1 MPDRNA
7 DMLAR
12 EDRPPLFASASVYIV
27 GALFVCFT
35 GWASF
40 AEVDEIARGE
50 GKVIPASKTQVIQAS
65 EPGVVQ
71 EIAVQIGQTVK
82 KNDLII
88 RLDNSGNTSSL
99 GEEKAKARALQ
110 ARIARLQFEQSGNVE
125 GAFPCPTE
133 IQTVAPE
140 ICDNEQKLL
149 VARRDNF
156 EVKLSVLKSRLDQ
169 REKEL
174 DEATANSDRLAKSLA
189 VTDQEAA
196 LVEPMVKKGLMART
210 EQIRVEREQTD
221 LHGQLALAGE
231 TIKKTQAAITEAQ
244 LQVNE
249 LGLQLQQEALSDLTQ
264 ALADLSVVDET
275 IRGATDKVARTD
287 IRSPVDGIV
296 NTLDVNTLG
305 AFVQPGAVVAGIVPT
320 SETLLVEARVSPR
333 DVAFIQPNQEAL
345 IKVTAYDFSI
355 FGGIEGKVSNIT
367 ADSLVDQKTGEPYY
381 QVRVATEKS
390 TLTRNGKTYSI
401 IPGMICS
408 VDIKTGRKTILNYL
422 LKPIN
427 KARQEAMSE
436 R

>member
-1 MPDRNA
+1 
-7 DMLAR
+7 MLAR
-12 EDRPPLFASASVYIV
+12 EDRPPLFASASIFII
-27 GALFVCFT
+27 GALFVVFVA
-35 GWASF
+35 WAAF
-40 AEVDEIARGE
+40 AEVDEIARGD
-50 GKVIPASKTQVIQAS
+50 GKVIPASKTQIIQAS
-65 EPGVVQ
+65 EAGVVQ
-71 EIAVQIGQTVK
+71 EIAVTIGQVVK

-88 RLDNSGNTSSL
+88 RLDNTLNTSSL
-99 GEEKAKARALQ
+99 GEQQAKARALQ
-110 ARIARLQFEQSGNVE
+110 ARIARLQFEQSGNLE
-125 GAFPCPTE
+125 GAFPCPPE
-133 IQTVAPE
+133 IQKPAPE
-140 ICDNEQKLL
+140 ICENEQKLL
-149 VARRDNF
+149 VARRENF

-169 REKEL
+169 RQNEL
-174 DEATANSDRLAKSLA
+174 DEATANLDRLTKNLA
-189 VTDQEAA
+189 VSDQEKE
-196 LVEPMVKKGLMART
+196 LVDSMVKKGLMART
-210 EQIRVEREQTD
+210 EQIRVEREHTELQ
-221 LHGQLALAGE
+221 GQLNLAGE
-231 TIKKTQAAITEAQ
+231 TIKKTKGAITEAQ
-244 LQVNE
+244 LQVDE
-249 LGLQLQQEALSDLTQ
+249 LGLQLQQEALSDLTE

-296 NTLDVNTLG
+296 NTLELNTVG

-333 DVAFIQPNQEAL
+333 DVAFIRPDQDAL

-381 QVRVATEKS
+381 QVRVSTDKS
-390 TLTRNGKTYSI
+390 TLERDGKAYSI

>member
-1 MPDRNA
+1 
-7 DMLAR
+7 MLAK

-35 GWASF
+35 AWASF

-50 GKVIPASKTQVIQAS
+50 GKVIPASKTQIIQAS

-71 EIAVQIGQTVK
+71 EIAVKIGQTVK

-125 GAFPCPTE
+125 GAFPCPAE
-133 IQTVAPE
+133 IRKVAPE

-174 DEATANSDRLAKSLA
+174 DEANANADRLAKSLA

-221 LHGQLALAGE
+221 LHGQLTLAGE
-231 TIKKTQAAITEAQ
+231 TIKKSQAAITEAQ

-249 LGLQLQQEALSDLTQ
+249 LGVQLQQEALSDLTQ

-296 NTLDVNTLG
+296 NTLDINTLG

-333 DVAFIQPNQEAL
+333 DVAFIQPDQEAL

>member
-1 MPDRNA
+1 
-7 DMLAR
+7 MLAR

-35 GWASF
+35 AWASF
-40 AEVDEIARGE
+40 AEVDEIARGD
-50 GKVIPASKTQVIQAS
+50 GKVIPASKTQIIQAS

-110 ARIARLQFEQSGNVE
+110 ARIARLQYEQSGSVE
-125 GAFPCPTE
+125 GSFPCPVE
-133 IQTVAPE
+133 IQKAAPE

-174 DEATANSDRLAKSLA
+174 DEATANADRLSKSLA

-221 LHGQLALAGE
+221 LHGQLTLAGE
-231 TIKKTQAAITEAQ
+231 TIKKTKSAITEAQ

-381 QVRVATEKS
+381 QVRVATDKS

-408 VDIKTGRKTILNYL
+408 VDIKTGHKTILNYL

>member
-1 MPDRNA
+1 
-7 DMLAR
+7 MLAR
-12 EDRPPLFASASVYIV
+12 EDRPPLFASASVYII

-35 GWASF
+35 AWASF
-40 AEVDEIARGE
+40 AEVDEIARGD

-65 EPGVVQ
+65 EAGVVQ
-71 EIAVQIGQTVK
+71 EIAVEIGQIVK

-125 GAFPCPTE
+125 GAFPCPAD
-133 IQTVAPE
+133 IQKVAPE

-174 DEATANSDRLAKSLA
+174 DEASANSDRLSKSLA

-210 EQIRVEREQTD
+210 EQLRVEREQTD
-221 LHGQLALAGE
+221 LHGQLTLAGE
-231 TIKKTQAAITEAQ
+231 TIKKTKSAITEAQ

-333 DVAFIQPNQEAL
+333 DVAFIQPSQEAL

-427 KARQEAMSE
+427 KARQEALSE

>member
-1 MPDRNA
+1 
-7 DMLAR
+7 MLAKD
-12 EDRPPLFASASVYIV
+12 DRPPLFASASVYII
-27 GALFVCFT
+27 GALFVAFT
-35 GWASF
+35 AWASF
-40 AEVDEIARGE
+40 AEVDEIARGD
-50 GKVIPASKTQVIQAS
+50 GKVIPASKTQIIQAS
-65 EPGVVQ
+65 EAGVVQ
-71 EIAVQIGQTVK
+71 EIAVKIGQTVR

-88 RLDNSGNTSSL
+88 RLDNTGNPSSL
-99 GEEKAKARALQ
+99 GEEQAKARALQ
-110 ARIARLQFEQSGNVE
+110 ARIARLKFEQSGNLE
-125 GAFPCPTE
+125 GAFPCPSD
-133 IQTVAPE
+133 IQKTAPE

-156 EVKLSVLKSRLDQ
+156 QVKLSVLKSRLDQ

-174 DEATANSDRLAKSLA
+174 DEATANSDRLSKSLA
-189 VTDQEAA
+189 VSDQETA
-196 LVEPMVKKGLMART
+196 LVESMVKKGLMART

-221 LHGQLALAGE
+221 LRGQLNLAGE
-231 TIKKTQAAITEAQ
+231 TIKKSKAAITEAQ
-244 LQVNE
+244 LQVDE

-333 DVAFIQPNQEAL
+333 DVAFIQPDQDAL

-390 TLTRNGKTYSI
+390 TLQRNGKTYSI

>member
-1 MPDRNA
+1 
-7 DMLAR
+7 MLAK
-12 EDRPPLFASASVYIV
+12 EDRPPLFASASVYII
-27 GALFVCFT
+27 GALFVAFT
-35 GWASF
+35 AWASF
-40 AEVDEIARGE
+40 AEVDEIARGD
-50 GKVIPASKTQVIQAS
+50 GKVIPASKTQIIQAS

-71 EIAVQIGQTVK
+71 EIAVKIGQTVR

-99 GEEKAKARALQ
+99 GEEQAKARALQ
-110 ARIARLQFEQSGNVE
+110 ARVARLKYEQSGNVE
-125 GAFPCPTE
+125 GSFPCPAD
-133 IQTVAPE
+133 IQKVAPE

-149 VARRDNF
+149 VARRENF

-174 DEATANSDRLAKSLA
+174 DEATANSDRLSKSLA
-189 VTDQEAA
+189 VSDQETA
-196 LVEPMVKKGLMART
+196 LVESMVKKGLMART

-221 LHGQLALAGE
+221 LHGQLNLAGE
-231 TIKKTQAAITEAQ
+231 TIKKAQAAITEAQ

-333 DVAFIQPNQEAL
+333 DVAFIQPDQDAL

-390 TLTRNGKTYSI
+390 TLQRNGKTYSI

>member
-1 MPDRNA
+1 MF
-7 DMLAR
+7 AR
-12 EDRPPLFASASVYIV
+12 EDRPPLCASAAVYII
-27 GALFVCFT
+27 GALVVAFPA
-35 GWASF
+35 WASF
-40 AEVDEIARGE
+40 AEVDEVARGD
-50 GKVIPASKTQVIQAS
+50 GKVIPASKTQIIQAT
-65 EPGVVQ
+65 EAGVVQ
-71 EIAVQIGQTVK
+71 EIAVKIGQTVK

-110 ARIARLQFEQSGNVE
+110 ARVARLKYEQSGSVE
-125 GAFPCPTE
+125 GSFPCPAE
-133 IQTVAPE
+133 IQKVAPE

-149 VARRDNF
+149 VARRENF

-174 DEATANSDRLAKSLA
+174 DEATANSDRLSKSLA
-189 VTDQEAA
+189 VSDQETA
-196 LVEPMVKKGLMART
+196 LIEPMVKKGLMART
-210 EQIRVEREQTD
+210 EQLRVEREQTD
-221 LHGQLALAGE
+221 LRGQLNLAGE
-231 TIKKTQAAITEAQ
+231 TIKKTQSAITEAQ

-249 LGLQLQQEALSDLTQ
+249 LGLQLQQEALGDLTQ

-305 AFVQPGAVVAGIVPT
+305 SFVQPGAVVAGIVPT

-333 DVAFIQPNQEAL
+333 DVAFIQPDQDAL

-381 QVRVATEKS
+381 QVRVATAKS
-390 TLTRNGKTYSI
+390 TLQRNGKTYSI

-408 VDIKTGRKTILNYL
+408 VDIKTGRKTLLNYL

>member
-1 MPDRNA
+1 
-7 DMLAR
+7 MLAR
-12 EDRPPLFASASVYIV
+12 EDRPPLFASASLFII
-27 GALFVCFT
+27 GALLVSSVA
-35 GWASF
+35 WASF
-40 AEVDEIARGE
+40 AEVDEIARGD
-50 GKVIPASKTQVIQAS
+50 GKVIPASKTQIIQSS

-71 EIAVQIGQTVK
+71 EIAVKIGQIVK

-88 RLDNSGNTSSL
+88 RLDNTMNTSSL
-99 GEEKAKARALQ
+99 GEQQAKARALET
-110 ARIARLQFEQSGNVE
+110 RIARLKFEQTGNID
-125 GAFPCPTE
+125 GPFPCPPE
-133 IQTVAPE
+133 IQKVAPE

-156 EVKLSVLKSRLDQ
+156 QVKLSVLKSRLDQ
-169 REKEL
+169 RLNEL
-174 DEATANSDRLAKSLA
+174 DEANANLDRLTKNLEVSDRE
-189 VTDQEAA
+189 TA
-196 LVEPMVKKGLMART
+196 LVESMVKKGLMART
-210 EQIRVEREQTD
+210 EQIRVEREQTE
-221 LHGQLALAGE
+221 LHGQLNLAGE
-231 TIKKTQAAITEAQ
+231 TIKKAKGAITEAQ

-296 NTLDVNTLG
+296 NTLDINTVG

-333 DVAFIQPNQEAL
+333 DVAFIRPDQDAL
-345 IKVTAYDFSI
+345 IKITAYDFSI

-390 TLTRNGKTYSI
+390 TLTRNGKAYSI

>member
-1 MPDRNA
+1 
-7 DMLAR
+7 MLAR
-12 EDRPPLFASASVYIV
+12 EDRPPFFASASIFII
-27 GALFVCFT
+27 GALFASSVA
-35 GWASF
+35 WASF
-40 AEVDEIARGE
+40 AEVDEIARGD
-50 GKVIPASKTQVIQAS
+50 GKIIPASKTQIIQAS

-71 EIAVQIGQTVK
+71 EIAVKIGQVVK

-88 RLDNSGNTSSL
+88 RLDNTFNTSSL
-99 GEEKAKARALQ
+99 GEQQAKARALRT
-110 ARIARLQFEQSGNVE
+110 RIARLQFEQTGDLK
-125 GAFPCPTE
+125 GAFPCPPE

-149 VARRDNF
+149 IARRDNF

-174 DEATANSDRLAKSLA
+174 DEANANADRLTKNLA
-189 VTDQEAA
+189 VSDQEAK
-196 LVEPMVKKGLMART
+196 LVEAMVKKGLMART
-210 EQIRVEREQTD
+210 EQLRVEREQTE
-221 LHGQLALAGE
+221 LNGQLILAGE
-231 TIKKTQAAITEAQ
+231 TIKKARSAIMEAK
-244 LQVNE
+244 LQVDE
-249 LGLQLQQEALSDLTQ
+249 LGLQLQQEALGDLTQ

-296 NTLDVNTLG
+296 NTLDINTVG

-333 DVAFIQPNQEAL
+333 DVAFIRPGQDAL

-381 QVRVATEKS
+381 QVRVATDKS
-390 TLTRNGKTYSI
+390 TLVRDGKTYSI

-408 VDIKTGRKTILNYL
+408 VDIKTGRKTILTYL
-422 LKPIN
+422 MKPIN
-427 KARQEAMSE
+427 KAREEAMSE

>member
-1 MPDRNA
+1 
-7 DMLAR
+7 MLAR
-12 EDRPPLFASASVYIV
+12 EDRPPLFASASIFII
-27 GALFVCFT
+27 GALFVAFVA
-35 GWASF
+35 WASF
-40 AEVDEIARGE
+40 AEVDEIARGD

-65 EPGVVQ
+65 EAGVVQ
-71 EIAVQIGQTVK
+71 EIAVTIGQIVK

-88 RLDNSGNTSSL
+88 RLDNTLNTSSL
-99 GEEKAKARALQ
+99 GEQQAKARALEV
-110 ARIARLQFEQSGNVE
+110 RIARLKYEQAGNLS
-125 GAFPCPTE
+125 GAFPCPQD
-133 IQTVAPE
+133 IQSIAPQ

-149 VARRDNF
+149 IARRENSDN
-156 EVKLSVLKSRLDQ
+156 KLSVLKSRLDQ

-174 DEATANSDRLAKSLA
+174 AEAIANSDRLTKNLA
-189 VTDQEAA
+189 VSDQEAT
-196 LVEPMVKKGLMART
+196 LVDAMVKKGLMART
-210 EQIRVEREQTD
+210 EQLRVEREQTE
-221 LHGQLALAGE
+221 LNGQLNLAGE
-231 TIKKTQAAITEAQ
+231 TIKKGKAAITEAQ
-244 LQVNE
+244 LQVEE
-249 LGLQLQQEALSDLTQ
+249 LGLQLQQEALDDLTQ

-296 NTLDVNTLG
+296 NTLELNTVG

-333 DVAFIQPNQEAL
+333 DVAFIRPDQEAL

-381 QVRVATEKS
+381 QVRVSTDKS
-390 TLTRNGKTYSI
+390 TLQRDGKAYSI

-408 VDIKTGRKTILNYL
+408 VDIKTGRKTILHYL

-427 KARQEAMSE
+427 KAREEAMSE

>member
-1 MPDRNA
+1 
-7 DMLAR
+7 MLAR
-12 EDRPPLFASASVYIV
+12 EDRPPLFASASLFII
-27 GALFVCFT
+27 GALFVSSVA
-35 GWASF
+35 WASF

-50 GKVIPASKTQVIQAS
+50 GKVIPASKTQIIQAS

-71 EIAVQIGQTVK
+71 EIAVKIGQIVK

-88 RLDNSGNTSSL
+88 RLDNTMNTSSL
-99 GEEKAKARALQ
+99 GEQQAKARALQ
-110 ARIARLQFEQSGNVE
+110 TRIARLKFEQTGNID
-125 GAFPCPTE
+125 GPFPCPAE
-133 IQTVAPE
+133 IQKVAPE

-156 EVKLSVLKSRLDQ
+156 QVKLSVLKSRLDQ
-169 REKEL
+169 RLNEL
-174 DEATANSDRLAKSLA
+174 DEANANLDRLTKNLEVSDRE
-189 VTDQEAA
+189 TA
-196 LVEPMVKKGLMART
+196 LVESMAKKGLMAKT
-210 EQIRVEREQTD
+210 EQIRVEREQTE
-221 LHGQLALAGE
+221 LHGQLKLAGE
-231 TIKKTQAAITEAQ
+231 TIKKAKAATTEAQ

-296 NTLDVNTLG
+296 NTLDINTVG

-333 DVAFIQPNQEAL
+333 DVAFIRPDQDAL
-345 IKVTAYDFSI
+345 IKITAYDFSI

-381 QVRVATEKS
+381 QVRVATERS
-390 TLTRNGKTYSI
+390 TLTRDGKSYSI

-408 VDIKTGRKTILNYL
+408 VDIKTGRKTILTYL
-422 LKPIN
+422 MKPIN
-427 KARQEAMSE
+427 KAREEAMSE

>member
-1 MPDRNA
+1 
-7 DMLAR
+7 MLAR
-12 EDRPPLFASASVYIV
+12 EDRPPLFASASIFII
-27 GALFVCFT
+27 GALFVAFVA
-35 GWASF
+35 WASF
-40 AEVDEIARGE
+40 AEVDEIARGD

-65 EPGVVQ
+65 EAGVVQ
-71 EIAVQIGQTVK
+71 EIAVTIGQIVK

-88 RLDNSGNTSSL
+88 RLDNTLNTSSL
-99 GEEKAKARALQ
+99 GEQQAKARALEV
-110 ARIARLQFEQSGNVE
+110 RIARLKYEQAGNLS
-125 GAFPCPTE
+125 GAFPCPQD
-133 IQTVAPE
+133 IQSIAPQ

-149 VARRDNF
+149 IARRENSDN
-156 EVKLSVLKSRLDQ
+156 KLSVLKSRLDQ

-174 DEATANSDRLAKSLA
+174 AEAIANSDRLTKNLA
-189 VTDQEAA
+189 VSDQEAT
-196 LVEPMVKKGLMART
+196 LVDAMVKKGLMART
-210 EQIRVEREQTD
+210 EQLRVEREQTE
-221 LHGQLALAGE
+221 LNGQLNLAGE
-231 TIKKTQAAITEAQ
+231 TIKKGKAAITEAQ
-244 LQVNE
+244 LQVEE
-249 LGLQLQQEALSDLTQ
+249 LGLQLQQEALDDLTQ
-264 ALADLSVVDET
+264 ALADLSVVGET

-296 NTLDVNTLG
+296 NTLELNTVG

-333 DVAFIQPNQEAL
+333 DVAFIRPDQEAL

-381 QVRVATEKS
+381 QVRVSTDKS
-390 TLTRNGKTYSI
+390 TLQRDGKAYSI

-408 VDIKTGRKTILNYL
+408 VDIKTGRKTILHYL

-427 KARQEAMSE
+427 KAREEAMSE

>member
-1 MPDRNA
+1 
-7 DMLAR
+7 MLAR
-12 EDRPPLFASASVYIV
+12 EDRPPLFASASLLIV
-27 GALFVCFT
+27 GALFVSSVA
-35 GWASF
+35 WASF

-50 GKVIPASKTQVIQAS
+50 GKVIPASKTQIIQAS

-71 EIAVQIGQTVK
+71 EIAVKIGQVVK

-88 RLDNSGNTSSL
+88 RLDNSLNTSSL
-99 GEEKAKARALQ
+99 GEQQAKARALET
-110 ARIARLQFEQSGNVE
+110 RIARLKFEQGGNIE
-125 GAFPCPTE
+125 GQFPCPPE
-133 IQTVAPE
+133 IQKVAPE

-156 EVKLSVLKSRLDQ
+156 QVKLSVLKSRLDQ
-169 REKEL
+169 RENEL
-174 DEATANSDRLAKSLA
+174 DEANANLDRLTKNLEVSDRE
-189 VTDQEAA
+189 TA
-196 LVEPMVKKGLMART
+196 LVESMVKKGLMART
-210 EQIRVEREQTD
+210 EQIRVEREQTE
-221 LHGQLALAGE
+221 LHGQLNLAGE
-231 TIKKTQAAITEAQ
+231 TIKKAKAAITEAQ

-305 AFVQPGAVVAGIVPT
+305 SFVQPGAVVAGIVPT

-333 DVAFIQPNQEAL
+333 DVAFIRPDQDAL
-345 IKVTAYDFSI
+345 IKITAYDFSI

-381 QVRVATEKS
+381 QVRVATERS
-390 TLTRNGKTYSI
+390 TLTRDGKTYSI

-408 VDIKTGRKTILNYL
+408 VDIKTGRKTILTYL

-427 KARQEAMSE
+427 KAREEAMSE

>member
-1 MPDRNA
+1 
-7 DMLAR
+7 MLTK
-12 EDRPPLFASASVYIV
+12 EDRPPLFASASIFII
-27 GALFVCFT
+27 GALFVAFVA
-35 GWASF
+35 WASF
-40 AEVDEIARGE
+40 AEVDEIARGD
-50 GKVIPASKTQVIQAS
+50 GKVIPASKTQIIQAS
-65 EPGVVQ
+65 EAGVVQ
-71 EIAVQIGQTVK
+71 EIAVTIGQVVK

-88 RLDNSGNTSSL
+88 RLDNTLNTSSL
-99 GEEKAKARALQ
+99 GEQQAKARALEV
-110 ARIARLQFEQSGNVE
+110 RIARLKYEQSGNLS
-125 GAFPCPTE
+125 GPFPCPE
-133 IQTVAPE
+133 DIQTIAPQ

-149 VARRDNF
+149 IARRGNFDN
-156 EVKLSVLKSRLDQ
+156 KLSVLKSRLDQ

-174 DEATANSDRLAKSLA
+174 DEAVANSDRLTKNLDIS
-189 VTDQEAA
+189 DQETK
-196 LVEPMVKKGLMART
+196 LVEAMVKKGLMART
-210 EQIRVEREQTD
+210 EQIRVEREQTE
-221 LHGQLALAGE
+221 LRGQLNLAGE
-231 TIKKTQAAITEAQ
+231 TIKKAKSAITEAQ
-244 LQVNE
+244 LQVEE
-249 LGLQLQQEALSDLTQ
+249 LGLQLQQEALDDLTQ

-296 NTLDVNTLG
+296 NTLELNTVG

-333 DVAFIQPNQEAL
+333 DVAFIRPDQEAL

-381 QVRVATEKS
+381 QVRVSTDKS
-390 TLTRNGKTYSI
+390 TLERDGKAYSI

-408 VDIKTGRKTILNYL
+408 VDIKTGRKTILTYL

-427 KARQEAMSE
+427 KAREEAMSE

>member
-1 MPDRNA
+1 
-7 DMLAR
+7 MLAR
-12 EDRPPLFASASVYIV
+12 EDRPPLFASASLFII
-27 GALFVCFT
+27 GALFVSSVA
-35 GWASF
+35 WASF
-40 AEVDEIARGE
+40 AEVDEIAPGE
-50 GKVIPASKTQVIQAS
+50 GKVIPASKTQIIQAS

-71 EIAVQIGQTVK
+71 EIAVKIGQIVK

-88 RLDNSGNTSSL
+88 RLDNTMNTSSL
-99 GEEKAKARALQ
+99 GEQQAKARALRT
-110 ARIARLQFEQSGNVE
+110 RIARLKFEQTGNID
-125 GAFPCPTE
+125 GPFPCPAE
-133 IQTVAPE
+133 IQKVAPE

-156 EVKLSVLKSRLDQ
+156 QVKLSVLKSRLDQ
-169 REKEL
+169 RLNEL
-174 DEATANSDRLAKSLA
+174 DEANANLDRLTKNLEVSDRE
-189 VTDQEAA
+189 TA
-196 LVEPMVKKGLMART
+196 LVESMVKKGLMART
-210 EQIRVEREQTD
+210 EQIRVEREQTE
-221 LHGQLALAGE
+221 LHGQLNLAGE
-231 TIKKTQAAITEAQ
+231 SIKKAKAAITEAQ

-296 NTLDVNTLG
+296 NTLDINTVG

-333 DVAFIQPNQEAL
+333 DVAFIRPDQDAL
-345 IKVTAYDFSI
+345 IKITAYDFSI

-381 QVRVATEKS
+381 QVRVATDKS

>member
-1 MPDRNA
+1 
-7 DMLAR
+7 MLAK

-35 GWASF
+35 AWASF

-50 GKVIPASKTQVIQAS
+50 GKVIPASKTQIIQAS

-71 EIAVQIGQTVK
+71 EIAVKIGQTVK

-125 GAFPCPTE
+125 GAFPCPAE
-133 IQTVAPE
+133 IQKVAPE

-174 DEATANSDRLAKSLA
+174 DEATANADRLSKSLA

-196 LVEPMVKKGLMART
+196 LVEPMVKKGLMAKT

-221 LHGQLALAGE
+221 LHGQLNLAGE
-231 TIKKTQAAITEAQ
+231 TIKKSQAAITEAQ

-296 NTLDVNTLG
+296 NTLDINTLG

-333 DVAFIQPNQEAL
+333 DVAFIQPDQEAL

-355 FGGIEGKVSNIT
+355 FGGIEGKVANIT

-390 TLTRNGKTYSI
+390 TLMRNGKSYSI

>member
-1 MPDRNA
+1 MF
-7 DMLAR
+7 AR
-12 EDRPPLFASASVYIV
+12 EDRPPLFASASVYII
-27 GALFVCFT
+27 GALFVAFT
-35 GWASF
+35 AWASF
-40 AEVDEIARGE
+40 AEVDEIARGD
-50 GKVIPASKTQVIQAS
+50 GKVIPASKTQIIQAS
-65 EPGVVQ
+65 EAGVVQ
-71 EIAVQIGQTVK
+71 EIAVKIGQTVR

-99 GEEKAKARALQ
+99 GEEQAKARALQ
-110 ARIARLQFEQSGNVE
+110 ARIARLKYEQSGNVE
-125 GAFPCPTE
+125 GSFPCPAE
-133 IQTVAPE
+133 IRKVAPE

-174 DEATANSDRLAKSLA
+174 DEANANSDRLSKSLA
-189 VTDQEAA
+189 VSDQETA
-196 LVEPMVKKGLMART
+196 LVESMVKKGLMAKT

-221 LHGQLALAGE
+221 LRGQLNLAGE

-305 AFVQPGAVVAGIVPT
+305 SFVQPGAVVAGIVPT

-333 DVAFIQPNQEAL
+333 DVAFIQPDQDAL

-355 FGGIEGKVSNIT
+355 FGGIEGKVSTIT

-390 TLTRNGKTYSI
+390 TLQRNGKTYSI

>member
-1 MPDRNA
+1 MFA
-7 DMLAR
+7 K
-12 EDRPPLFASASVYIV
+12 EDRPPLFASASVYII
-27 GALFVCFT
+27 GALFVAFT
-35 GWASF
+35 AWASF
-40 AEVDEIARGE
+40 AEVDEIARGD
-50 GKVIPASKTQVIQAS
+50 GKVIPASKTQIIQAS
-65 EPGVVQ
+65 EAGVVQ
-71 EIAVQIGQTVK
+71 EIAVKIGQTVK

-88 RLDNSGNTSSL
+88 RLDNTGNTSSL
-99 GEEKAKARALQ
+99 GEEQAKARALQ
-110 ARIARLQFEQSGNVE
+110 ARIARLKFEQSGNLE
-125 GAFPCPTE
+125 GAFPCPSD
-133 IQTVAPE
+133 IQKVAPE

-156 EVKLSVLKSRLDQ
+156 QVKLSVLKSRLDQ

-174 DEATANSDRLAKSLA
+174 DEATANSDRLSKSLA
-189 VTDQEAA
+189 VSDQETA
-196 LVEPMVKKGLMART
+196 LVESMVKKGLMART

-221 LHGQLALAGE
+221 LRGQLNLAGE
-231 TIKKTQAAITEAQ
+231 TIKKSKAAITEAQ
-244 LQVNE
+244 LQVDE

-333 DVAFIQPNQEAL
+333 DVAFIQPDQDAL

-390 TLTRNGKTYSI
+390 TLQRNGKSYSI

>member
-1 MPDRNA
+1 
-7 DMLAR
+7 MLAR
-12 EDRPPLFASASVYIV
+12 EDRPPLFASASIFII
-27 GALFVCFT
+27 GALFVSFV

-40 AEVDEIARGE
+40 AEVDEIARGD
-50 GKVIPASKTQVIQAS
+50 GKVIPASKTQIIQAS
-65 EPGVVQ
+65 EAGVVQ
-71 EIAVQIGQTVK
+71 EIAVRIGQVVK

-88 RLDNSGNTSSL
+88 RLDNTVNTSSL
-99 GEEKAKARALQ
+99 GEQQAKARALQ
-110 ARIARLQFEQSGNVE
+110 VRIARLKFEQAGNLSGP
-125 GAFPCPTE
+125 FPCPAE
-133 IQTVAPE
+133 IQSIAPE

-149 VARRDNF
+149 IARRGNFDN
-156 EVKLSVLKSRLDQ
+156 KLSVLKSRLDQ

-174 DEATANSDRLAKSLA
+174 NEATANADRLSKNLA
-189 VTDQEAA
+189 ISDQEAK
-196 LVEPMVKKGLMART
+196 LVEAMVKKGLMART
-210 EQIRVEREQTD
+210 EQIRVDREQAE
-221 LHGQLALAGE
+221 LNGQLNLAGE
-231 TIKKTQAAITEAQ
+231 TIKKAKGAITEAQ
-244 LQVNE
+244 LQVDE
-249 LGLQLQQEALSDLTQ
+249 LGLQLQQEALDDLTQ
-264 ALADLSVVDET
+264 ALAELSVVDET

-296 NTLDVNTLG
+296 NTMELNTVG

-333 DVAFIQPNQEAL
+333 DVAFIRENQDAL

-381 QVRVATEKS
+381 QVRVATDTS
-390 TLTRNGKTYSI
+390 TLERDGKAYSI

>member
-1 MPDRNA
+1 
-7 DMLAR
+7 MLAR
-12 EDRPPLFASASVYIV
+12 EDRPPLFASASILII
-27 GALFVCFT
+27 GALFVSSVA
-35 GWASF
+35 WASY
-40 AEVDEIARGE
+40 AEVDEIARGD
-50 GKVIPASKTQVIQAS
+50 GKIIPASKTQIIQAS

-71 EIAVQIGQTVK
+71 EIAVTIGQIVK

-88 RLDNSGNTSSL
+88 RLDNTFNTSSL
-99 GEEKAKARALQ
+99 GEQQAKARALQ
-110 ARIARLQFEQSGNVE
+110 TRIARLKFEQTGNIE
-125 GAFPCPTE
+125 GSFPCPSE
-133 IQTVAPE
+133 IQKVAPE

-174 DEATANSDRLAKSLA
+174 DEATANSDRLTQNLTVS
-189 VTDQEAA
+189 DQEAK
-196 LVEPMVKKGLMART
+196 LVESMVKKGLMART
-210 EQIRVEREQTD
+210 EQLRVERELTE
-221 LHGQLALAGE
+221 LNGQLMLAGE
-231 TIKKTQAAITEAQ
+231 TIKKAKSAITEAQ
-244 LQVNE
+244 LQVDE

-333 DVAFIQPNQEAL
+333 DVAFIRPGQDAL

-381 QVRVATEKS
+381 QVRVATERS
-390 TLTRNGKTYSI
+390 TLTRDGKVYSI

-408 VDIKTGRKTILNYL
+408 VDIKTGRKTILTYL

-427 KARQEAMSE
+427 KAREEAMSE